1 MADQIAEKGAI
12 NWIEGES
19 QRVGKFAT
27 ISLKTMMNFSEMD
40 DRKFWACTQEHV
52 RI

>member
-19 QRVGKFAT
+19 EKVGKFAT
-27 ISLKTMMNFSEMD
+27 ISLKTMMNFSERD